1 MAEYREG
8 TDPVVEDVNQEE
20 GSQDQLNE
28 SVLNSDEEAVKA
40 ASQLGNQEDVDTAV
54 LLVMNTKGMVI
65 PVTNLDNLKMN
76 RQANAHDV
84 LRMCADVQDQ
94 ISAIRIIG
102 ELSQVFQ
109 HIQAGSLKGVA
120 ELMNVKMDENLKA

>member
-76 RQANAHDV
+76 RQA
-84 LRMCADVQDQ
+84 
-94 ISAIRIIG
+94 
-102 ELSQVFQ
+102 LSLI
-109 HIQAGSLKGVA
+109 HI
-120 ELMNVKMDENLKA
+120 